1 LFSCTLHCSVYQMDA
16 AAAFSS
22 RFSAASVEERSASS
36 AASLDTVL
44 RPEQAFF
51 LFNAAHAHTKIRSPD
66 GSAWIRPLGFCPS
79 IKAARARGVDVDAAD
94 PGVEIR
100 MQPAGKVFLLGAQP
114 YADAPGA
121 PDMPAREREQAKA
134 NAAMER
140 AHAKAA
146 EQVQEVQRRA
156 EKRLAG
162 SLDLS
167 RMNPAASSSA
177 VSAADAR
184 VSEPKAAPAEA
195 SADAPPAAHA
205 TAARLGAIKDMPVS
219 LEMRAQKF
227 AVLAVL
233 EDAEAAA
240 QHAQRRRVWWK
251 ARCHVLRQAWC
262 AEIGASAA
270 SAGKQQAWEETL
282 RVWLSEH
289 PAPSPEA
296 LACPPLFVDPALP
309 EDAHAWLAARDE
321 ALLEAEWLAA
331 GRALPHTFSYAKEL
345 GGQLDQPPAPPL
357 EEPTVLAVGAA
368 DTLQDAE
375 DMATRAGASPEL
387 KHVDV
392 FVCAMYEWGRL
403 GSRHAAAKK
412 HARPLDD
419 VMPSLKDLQ

>member
-1 LFSCTLHCSVYQMDA
+1 MDA

-22 RFSAASVEERSASS
+22 RFSAASIEERSAST

-44 RPEQAFF
+44 RPDQAYF
-51 LFNAAHAHTKIRSPD
+51 LFNAAHAHTKVRAPD
-66 GSAWIRPLGFCPS
+66 GSAWIRPLGFSPS
-79 IKAARARGVDVDAAD
+79 IKAARARGAELEAAD

-100 MQPAGKVFLLGAQP
+100 MQPAGKVFLLGALP

-167 RMNPAASSSA
+167 RMDPSPAATTTVPA
-177 VSAADAR
+177 DSAAAP
-184 VSEPKAAPAEA
+184 SAAPSAAKQERAAE
-195 SADAPPAAHA
+195 PE
-205 TAARLGAIKDMPVS
+205 AARFGAIKDVPVS

-233 EDAEAAA
+233 EDAEAAV

-251 ARCHVLRQAWC
+251 ARCHVLRAAWC
-262 AEIGASAA
+262 ADLSISAA
-270 SAGKQQAWEETL
+270 APWEQTL
-282 RVWLSEH
+282 ATWLAAH
-289 PAPSPEA
+289 PAPADAVS
-296 LACPPLFVDPALP
+296 PPLFVDPALP
-309 EDAHAWLAARDE
+309 EDARVWLAARDE

-331 GRALPHTFSYAKEL
+331 GRALPHTFSFAKEL
-345 GGQLDQPPAPPL
+345 GGQLDVPPAAPL

-403 GSRHAAAKK
+403 GSRHTAAKK

-419 VMPSLKDLQ
+419 VMPSLKSLR